1 MSALAMALDAAPRY
15 AALLRSQYWR
25 PEQLRANT
33 KLQLERTLKAAQ
45 KIPFYAARFEGT
57 PTAEDLGR
65 LSFLKRAEIKAL
77 NASVRSMYPP
87 AKHFLLGASSGSSG
101 MPAEFLFDRP
111 RVRGRYAARI
121 RYLRA
126 HGWSPL
132 QRTVWHQATRDPDE
146 RCADWVQHRILPGF
160 MALSSDLAAQ
170 VAQLIQIDPLY
181 IYMYP
186 SNLEGMLRVLEKRHQ
201 RLPSL
206 RLVFTVA
213 ETVDDAL
220 RERTRQILGVEVA
233 DNYGTTE
240 TFIAWQCPSGSYHVN
255 AEHVFVELVDD
266 AGRQVTPGET
276 GRVVITTLENY
287 LMPLIRYD
295 IGDYAVAADGTC
307 RCGRTLPRLGRV
319 VGRKFNLFH
328 SADGRLFSP
337 ALLIEPIRR
346 SREIVEFQLVE
357 RTTDFYAVRYVAD
370 QELSGETESRIS
382 GEFHRLIGASVT
394 VGFERVAEIARSK
407 GGKFMAA
414 ISEIAQS

>member
-1 MSALAMALDAAPRY
+1 MKTDLVDINDTRKNLRVEIPSAVVD
-15 AALLRSQYWR
+15 
-25 PEQLRANT
+25 EQI
-33 KLQLERTLKAAQ
+33 ERV
-45 KIPFYAARFEGT
+45 ARNYS
-57 PTAEDLGR
+57 R
-65 LSFLKRAEIKAL
+65 Q
-77 NASVRSMYPP
+77 
-87 AKHFLLGASSGSSG
+87 
-101 MPAEFLFDRP
+101 
-111 RVRGRYAARI
+111 ARI
-121 RYLRA
+121 
-126 HGWSPL
+126 
-132 QRTVWHQATRDPDE
+132 
-146 RCADWVQHRILPGF
+146 PGF
-160 MALSSDLAAQ
+160 RPGKAPARVIKQRYKDQILHD
-170 VAQLIQIDPLY
+170 VAHELIP
-181 IYMYP
+181 
-186 SNLEGMLRVLEKRHQ
+186 R
-201 RLPSL
+201 
-206 RLVFTVA
+206 A
-213 ETVDDAL
+213 VDDAL